1 MAAMNTTISIVHAQA
16 VQAER
21 SDRRR
26 GRRR

>member
-1 MAAMNTTISIVHAQA
+1 MPSMNTTIAIVHAQA
-16 VQAER
+16 IQASR